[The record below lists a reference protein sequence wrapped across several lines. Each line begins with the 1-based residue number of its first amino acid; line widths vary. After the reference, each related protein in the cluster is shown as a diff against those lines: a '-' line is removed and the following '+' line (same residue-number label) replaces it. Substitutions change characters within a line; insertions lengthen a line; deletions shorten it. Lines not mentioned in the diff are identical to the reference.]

1 MWLEVVERESGRDG
15 SRESERESFVL
26 LQTLDALAPRTTNRR
41 SANRQRVSTVK
52 DALAGALV
60 GATCWKSGHLVD
72 VDSRTNACR
81 EDTQGLIDAPLLC
94 DRVQLLGALAYSCIA
109 NTQKSECDPWY
120 RPPPTCLSIALSQP
134 SLPSLPML
142 LILESCIEHVQSH
155 LVTFLSS
162 RNRHQPFVAVVLRL
176 IDLDHTPA
184 QMANLIDL
192 GATLANDGPDH
203 VIWNKDLLS

>member
-1 MWLEVVERESGRDG
+1 M
-15 SRESERESFVL
+15 
-26 LQTLDALAPRTTNRR
+26 
-41 SANRQRVSTVK
+41 
-52 DALAGALV
+52 
-60 GATCWKSGHLVD
+60 
-72 VDSRTNACR
+72 
-81 EDTQGLIDAPLLC
+81 IDAPLLC